1 MFIWNNSGS
10 WKKRSIKLEG
20 MFNKTQAND
29 RNIGYFSLLSIQKP
43 ELVLIFF
50 KYSSF
55 SRMLAKSLISSASF
69 SFWLKSSASFL
80 RGLLVLETL
89 IELSKRNWLLSPF
102 YNNYVLIVK
111 IEIF

>member
-1 MFIWNNSGS
+1 MQRDVNKFEDKFALCLFEIIPALE
-10 WKKRSIKLEG
+10 KKRSINALEEG

-69 SFWLKSSASFL
+69 SF
-80 RGLLVLETL
+80 
-89 IELSKRNWLLSPF
+89 
-102 YNNYVLIVK
+102 
-111 IEIF
+111 